1 MSIIR
6 FTLIFILFL
15 TWNNVAAQTNTKTIT
30 EMTRDADIVG
40 NAAQINT
47 KTKYELTKDGDVVR
61 TKEYIPVMNSSTD
74 FTYSYTDVD
83 TIHTNTKCFKV
94 EDFNPF
100 VNESFFDSVISWYNT
115 SNFEKMLFTNI
126 DSLDTLAR
134 ENRERFYKLF
144 RKTYGAINDKTML
157 KREMI
162 TVQDTVKRYATLTY
176 KGSLKNIKGEFSIQ
190 LNVTEKAKPYF
201 MQMICTPYDYS
212 ELSFFS
218 NIANSSL
225 EYIKTKNLSSLK
237 NEASKNLRQRIINM
251 KKLGKSLELINCDSL
266 KQFTSNLIL
275 DGRTTYA
282 RVVYDMLNNDK
293 YLSLLYIGEDNKF
306 KLDDLGFIDKKKTQI
321 SSQNH

>member
-1 MSIIR
+1 
-6 FTLIFILFL
+6 
-15 TWNNVAAQTNTKTIT
+15 
-30 EMTRDADIVG
+30 MTSDADIVG
-40 NAAQINT
+40 NPRQINT
-47 KTKYELTKDGDVVR
+47 KTQYELTKDGDVVR
-61 TKEYIPVMNSSTD
+61 TKEYIPIMKSSTD

-83 TIHTNTKCFKV
+83 TIHTNTKYFKV

-100 VNESFFDSVISWYNT
+100 VNESYFDSVISWYNT

-134 ENRERFYKLF
+134 ENREFFYKVF
-144 RKTYGAINDKTML
+144 KKAYGAISNETIL

-162 TVQDTVKRYATLTY
+162 TVKDTVKRYATLTY
-176 KGSLKNIKGEFSIQ
+176 KGSFKTISGEVSIR

-218 NIANSSL
+218 NISNISL
-225 EYIKTKNLSSLK
+225 EYIKTKNLLSLE
-237 NEASKNLRQRIINM
+237 NEASKDLRRRIINK
-251 KKLGKSLELINCDSL
+251 KKLGKSLEIINCDSL

-275 DGRTTYA
+275 DGRITYA

-293 YLSLLYIGEDNKF
+293 YLSLLYIGEGNKF
-306 KLDDLGFIDKKKTQI
+306 KLHDLEFIDKKKTRI
-321 SSQNH
+321 SSQKH